1 MNRRLVPRA
10 TGSATRISADARVI
24 RRVRW
29 RLVAW
34 SGGATF
40 VVLAL
45 LGLAIYGA
53 VAGSLAGS
61 GRQQLEA
68 RAAVIARFLQAGRGG
83 LDEAPP
89 IGFAFGGATSGTFGY
104 VVTPTNVV
112 LGPREFTAG
121 NLPDRAGISAAR
133 TGTTDERPVTV
144 SGIPLRV
151 LSVPVETPGGR
162 YVIQVAQET
171 TAERRALDAL
181 VSVLVV
187 GGLLGVLGSIAVGA
201 LYADRALVPIRES
214 LRRQREFTADASH
227 ELRTPLAVIRSA
239 VEYLERHPDERLADV
254 GEVISDVR
262 DEVDHLGALV
272 GDLLLL
278 ARTDSGTI
286 DVELLPLDLAD
297 TAAEA
302 LSSLSN
308 LAAARGV
315 RLTLDP
321 AAAPVLGDP
330 LRLRQLV
337 TILADNAIS
346 HTPVGRAVTVRVR
359 SAGRTALL
367 VVEDEGPGIRPEDLP
382 RVFDRFW
389 RAADAPGGGTG
400 LGLAIAAWI
409 VERHGG
415 TIEAA
420 NREGG
425 GAVFT
430 VRLPLDRTRLP
441 SGSGGGAG
449 GVGADRAGAGGSEG
463 GVAREPE
470 V

>member
-1 MNRRLVPRA
+1 MNRRFVRGA
-10 TGSATRISADARVI
+10 RGTATRTSAEARVI

-29 RLVAW
+29 QLVAW
-34 SGGATF
+34 SGGATL
-40 VVLAL
+40 VILAL

-151 LSVPVETPGGR
+151 LSVPVETHGSL
-162 YVIQVAQET
+162 YVVQVAQET

-181 VSVLVV
+181 VSVLVL
-187 GGLLGVLGSIAVGA
+187 GGLLGVLGSIGVGA

-239 VEYLERHPDERLADV
+239 VEYLERRPDERIADL

-262 DEVDHLGALV
+262 DEVDHLTALV

-278 ARTDSGTI
+278 ARTDSGAI
-286 DVELLPLDLAD
+286 DVELVPVDLAD
-297 TAAEA
+297 IATEA
-302 LSSLSN
+302 LSSLSG

-346 HTPVGRAVTVRVR
+346 HTPAGRAVTVRVR

-400 LGLAIAAWI
+400 LGLAIGAWI

-415 TIEAA
+415 TIEAT

-425 GAVFT
+425 GAVFM
-430 VRLPLDRTRLP
+430 VRLPLDRARPP
-441 SGSGGGAG
+441 SGRDGDSGRP
-449 GVGADRAGAGGSEG
+449 GVQP
-463 GVAREPE
+463 GV
-470 V
+470 